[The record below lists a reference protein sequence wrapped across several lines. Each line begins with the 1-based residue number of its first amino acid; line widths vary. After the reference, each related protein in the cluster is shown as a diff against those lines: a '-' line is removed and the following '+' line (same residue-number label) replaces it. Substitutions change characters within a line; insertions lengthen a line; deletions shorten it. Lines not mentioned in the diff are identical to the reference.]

1 VAAEPAAQDGKAG
14 GADLALGYQVFAVV
28 QAGGKQYKVTN
39 NDLVTVNYMDAEV
52 GRKIVLEKVLL
63 VGCSQWT
70 AIGTPLL
77 SNNAK
82 VVATVIEH
90 YRGKKIQVFKKKR
103 RKGYARRHGHRQEH
117 TTLRIDEVQYT
128 GADE

>member
-1 VAAEPAAQDGKAG
+1 MRHANRALVSHLFAPARCVPGCAS
-14 GADLALGYQVFAVV
+14 AL
-28 QAGGKQYKVTN
+28 
-39 NDLVTVNYMDAEV
+39 
-52 GRKIVLEKVLL
+52 LL
-63 VGCSQWT
+63 R
-70 AIGTPLL
+70 PK